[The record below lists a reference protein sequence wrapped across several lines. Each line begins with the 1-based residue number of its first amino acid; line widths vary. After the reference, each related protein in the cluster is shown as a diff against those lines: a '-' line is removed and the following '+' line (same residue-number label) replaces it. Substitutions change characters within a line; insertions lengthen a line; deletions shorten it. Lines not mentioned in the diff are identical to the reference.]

1 MRIFSKLIS
10 HIFNPLFFPL
20 AGSILYFFITPK
32 FNPPEAKRLI
42 LLAILVYHEHI
53 NGAVVFFLITT
64 IPLIAFPFLWTL
76 SIYRRQEKKRQD
88 VMKGKWK

>member
-1 MRIFSKLIS
+1 MMQYITLLIV
-10 HIFNPLFFPL
+10 
-20 AGSILYFFITPK
+20 SIVFI
-32 FNPPEAKRLI
+32 I
-42 LLAILVYHEHI
+42 YSVLLAILVYHEHI

>member
-1 MRIFSKLIS
+1 MMQYITLLNVSIVFIIFSV
-10 HIFNPLFFPL
+10 
-20 AGSILYFFITPK
+20 
-32 FNPPEAKRLI
+32 

-53 NGAVVFFLITT
+53 NGAVVLFLITT

>member
-1 MRIFSKLIS
+1 MMQYITLLNVSIVFIIFSV
-10 HIFNPLFFPL
+10 
-20 AGSILYFFITPK
+20 
-32 FNPPEAKRLI
+32 

-76 SIYRRQEKKRQD
+76 TIYRRQEKKRQD